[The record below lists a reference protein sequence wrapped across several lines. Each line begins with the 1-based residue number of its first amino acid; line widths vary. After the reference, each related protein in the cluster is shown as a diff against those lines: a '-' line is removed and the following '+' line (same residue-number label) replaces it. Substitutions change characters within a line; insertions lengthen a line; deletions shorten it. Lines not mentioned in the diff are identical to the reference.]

1 MIIKINNKRNEIAKE
16 ILDIFQSSYA
26 VEAEMLKV
34 IDFPPLKRTISQFLN
49 SNSEFYAYY
58 EYSWDNLTQNI
69 AGVIEINNNQDFI
82 HIQSLVVYPK
92 YFRKGVGRKLVQ
104 FILDTYKS
112 SIFTVET
119 GVMNIPAVELYK
131 SFNFKEKKQWDTDHG
146 VRKIRFQL
154 LY

>member
-1 MIIKINNKRNEIAKE
+1 MIIKINNKRNKIAKE
-16 ILDIFQSSYA
+16 IRDIFQSSYA
-26 VEAEMLKV
+26 VEAEMLKA

-58 EYSWDNLTQNI
+58 LNQNI
-69 AGVIEINNNQDFI
+69 AGIIEITNNQDLT

-92 YFRKGVGRKLVQ
+92 YFRKGIGKKLIQ

-119 GVMNIPAVELYK
+119 GLDNYPAIKLYT
-131 SFNFKEKKQWDTDHG
+131 SFDFEEQDQWNTNHG
-146 VRKIRFQL
+146 VIKVRFKKII
-154 LY
+154 